1 MLAENFPSRIVFRG
15 DFYSLCSSKAFHII
29 FTINTHQIM
38 RISPSTDRQRPV
50 VSHRSAE
57 EMLHDDLYGL
67 DHEEAWLLYLNKLS
81 YPIGKEMVSKGTLDS
96 TAIDC
101 RTIMRQALLHNAAA
115 IVILHNH
122 PSGSSKPSQHDIF
135 FTNKLRQAC
144 VLMDIKLEDHI
155 IVGEDD
161 FYSFFMEKSYKYI

>member
-1 MLAENFPSRIVFRG
+1 METV
-15 DFYSLCSSKAFHII
+15 CSSRDAV
-29 FTINTHQIM
+29 
-38 RISPSTDRQRPV
+38 RLLSPV
-50 VSHRSAE
+50 VS
-57 EMLHDDLYGL
+57 DL

-101 RTIMRQALLHNAAA
+101 RTIMRQSLLHNAAA

-135 FTNKLRQAC
+135 FTNKRRQAC

-161 FYSFFMEKSYKYI
+161 FYSFLMEKSYRY